1 MSRLELYEKETEQTS
16 VQSNALFVF
25 LTQEEWDSVG
35 LGRFISCVDIFLK
48 KRLKRGKI
56 LFIQVNVIFGLYIY
70 SNSKN
75 YIYMYWHIYPT
86 FQKFSRFVSVAL

>member
-35 LGRFISCVDIFLK
+35 FGRFISCVDIFLK
-48 KRLKRGKI
+48 KRLKKGEI

-86 FQKFSRFVSVAL
+86 CQKFSRFVSVAL